1 MIGRAGETYYIG
13 AVNKGTS
20 DAYRADKT
28 YDYGAAGLASGSD
41 EKLLYYN
48 IEAQTGNVK
57 GRSLEHFIMMAPG
70 SPERLWKA

>member
-1 MIGRAGETYYIG
+1 MTIGRAGETYYIG

-48 IEAQTGNVK
+48 I
-57 GRSLEHFIMMAPG
+57 
-70 SPERLWKA
+70 